1 MLVSHMK
8 IESLK
13 GEIFNFLEKKRQQAL
28 FHPPRRSCRQ
38 QEDKEADATA
48 ATLMHIPSIA

>member
-1 MLVSHMK
+1 MK

-13 GEIFNFLEKKRQQAL
+13 EEIFTFLEKKKRQQAL
-28 FHPPRRSCRQ
+28 FHPLRHSCRQ

-48 ATLMHIPSIA
+48 ATLVHIPSIA